1 MSKFMRLCAI
11 VLVFSLALSALLL
24 PSFAEGAAPPTVSA
38 ESAILIDATYGSV
51 LYEKNADTML
61 PMASTT
67 KIMTALTALSAMDP
81 QTRITVPAEAI
92 GVEGSSIY
100 LVEGEVLT
108 LEELLYALLLE
119 SANDAAVAIATAID
133 GSVSAF
139 ADRMNRMARE
149 LGLQSTHFANPHGLD
164 AEDHYT
170 TAHELAIIAKRAME
184 NELLCTVIAT
194 KKKTISHPAEGQE
207 RFLSNHNRLLS
218 SYEGAIGVKTGYT
231 KRSGRCLVSAAERDG
246 IRLIA
251 VTLNAPNDWQD
262 HEALLDYGFSQMQKI
277 SVCAPHAV
285 CLPVSVIGGECDLVM
300 VSNASALSLALPVDH
315 PPVTQTVELPRFLYA
330 ALQEGEVVGYL
341 VIRCDLDRD
350 GVDEPIGRTPLTVQS
365 GVARTKA
372 KRSFWQWL
380 RNLLGL

>member
-1 MSKFMRLCAI
+1 MSKLIRICVI
-11 VLVFSLALSALLL
+11 VLALTLALPALLL
-24 PSFAEGAAPPTVSA
+24 PCYAEEAAPPSVSA

-51 LYEKNADTML
+51 LYEKNADAML

-81 QTRITVPAEAI
+81 QTRITIPAEAI

-119 SANDAAVAIATAID
+119 SANDAAVAIAIAID

-194 KKKTISHPAEGQE
+194 KKKTISHPAEGRE
-207 RFLSNHNRLLS
+207 RVLSNHNRLLS

-262 HEALLDYGFSQMQKI
+262 HEALLDYGFSQMQKV
-277 SVCAPHAV
+277 SVCTPHAV
-285 CLPVSVIGGECDLVM
+285 CTPVSVIGGDRDLVA
-300 VSNASALSLALPVDH
+300 VSNPNGLTLALPVDH
-315 PPVTQTVELPRFLYA
+315 PPLSQTVELPRFLYA
-330 ALQEGEVVGYL
+330 SLQEGEIVGRL

-350 GVDEPIGRTPLTVQS
+350 GVDEMVGETPLTVQS
-365 GVARTKA
+365 GVSRKRA
-372 KRSFWQWL
+372 KRSLWQWL
-380 RNLLGL
+380 RDLLGL